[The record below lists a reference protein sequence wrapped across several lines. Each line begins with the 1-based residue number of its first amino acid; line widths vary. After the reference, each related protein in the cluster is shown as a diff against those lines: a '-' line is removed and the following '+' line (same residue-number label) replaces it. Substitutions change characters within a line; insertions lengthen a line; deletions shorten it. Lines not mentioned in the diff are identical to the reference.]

1 MKHKLDCKPIPE
13 NVLYINEL
21 DLADSVPYET
31 NIEMEKALTGKCKEE
46 GGVLPDD
53 NVRIYVPIDINAD
66 AIMRRLHLLF
76 VTMDYPTEDNES
88 AYSFAVRRI
97 ISQLE
102 IYDQVCVT
110 RNFEESV
117 QKELG
122 GVRHSREGI
131 ELARR
136 IAEYLEEN
144 DGTAELFPWDE
155 IEKLRKEFWL

>member
-13 NVLYINEL
+13 DVLYINEL

-102 IYDQVCVT
+102 IHDQVCVT
-110 RNFEESV
+110 RNFENSV

-136 IAEYLEEN
+136 IADYLEEN

>member
-1 MKHKLDCKPIPE
+1 MRHKLDYKPIPE
-13 NVLYINEL
+13 DVLYINEL
-21 DLADSVPYET
+21 DLSDSVPYET
-31 NIEMEKALTGKCKEE
+31 NIEMEKALTGKRKKE
-46 GGVLPDD
+46 GGVLPND

-76 VTMDYPTEDNES
+76 VSMDYPTEDNES

-110 RNFEESV
+110 RNFENSV

-136 IAEYLEEN
+136 IADYLEEN

>member
-1 MKHKLDCKPIPE
+1 MRHKLDYKPIPE
-13 NVLYINEL
+13 DVLYINEL

-31 NIEMEKALTGKCKEE
+31 NIEMEKALTGKCKKE
-46 GGVLPDD
+46 GGVLPND

-110 RNFEESV
+110 RNFENSV
-117 QKELG
+117 QKELV
-122 GVRHSREGI
+122 GVRHCREGI
-131 ELARR
+131 ELAKR
-136 IAEYLEEN
+136 IADYLEEN

>member
-1 MKHKLDCKPIPE
+1 MRHKLDYKPIPE
-13 NVLYINEL
+13 DVLYINEL

-88 AYSFAVRRI
+88 AYSFVVRRI

-110 RNFEESV
+110 RNFEKSV

-131 ELARR
+131 ELAKR
-136 IAEYLEEN
+136 IADYLEEN

>member
-13 NVLYINEL
+13 DVLYINEL

-110 RNFEESV
+110 RNFENSV

-136 IAEYLEEN
+136 IADYLEEN

>member
-76 VTMDYPTEDNES
+76 VTMDYPTEYNES
-88 AYSFAVRRI
+88 AYSFAVRR
-97 ISQLE
+97 
-102 IYDQVCVT
+102 
-110 RNFEESV
+110 
-117 QKELG
+117 
-122 GVRHSREGI
+122 
-131 ELARR
+131 R
-136 IAEYLEEN
+136 I
-144 DGTAELFPWDE
+144 
-155 IEKLRKEFWL
+155 

>member
-1 MKHKLDCKPIPE
+1 
-13 NVLYINEL
+13 
-21 DLADSVPYET
+21 
-31 NIEMEKALTGKCKEE
+31 
-46 GGVLPDD
+46 
-53 NVRIYVPIDINAD
+53 
-66 AIMRRLHLLF
+66 MRRLHLLF

-110 RNFEESV
+110 RNFENSV
-117 QKELG
+117 QKELV

-136 IAEYLEEN
+136 IADYLEEN

>member
-1 MKHKLDCKPIPE
+1 MKHKLDIKPIPE
-13 NVLYINEL
+13 DVLYVNEL
-21 DLADSVPYET
+21 NLADSVQYEMK
-31 NIEMEKALTGKCKEE
+31 IDMEKALTGKCKKE
-46 GGVLPDD
+46 GGILPND
-53 NVRIYVPIDINAD
+53 NVRIYVPIDLNAD
-66 AIMRRLHLLF
+66 AIMYRLHLLF

-88 AYSFAVRRI
+88 AYCFAVGRI

-144 DGTAELFPWDE
+144 DGTAECFPWDE
-155 IEKLRKEFWL
+155 IEELRKEFWL

>member
-1 MKHKLDCKPIPE
+1 MRHKLDYKPIPE
-13 NVLYINEL
+13 DVLYINEL

-31 NIEMEKALTGKCKEE
+31 NIEMEKALTGKRKKE

-53 NVRIYVPIDINAD
+53 NVRIYVPIDINPE
-66 AIMRRLHLLF
+66 AIMWRLNFLF

-102 IYDQVCVT
+102 IYDHVCVT
-110 RNFEESV
+110 RNFENSV
-117 QKELG
+117 QKELV

-131 ELARR
+131 ELAKR
-136 IAEYLEEN
+136 IADYLEEN

>member
-1 MKHKLDCKPIPE
+1 MRHKLDYKPIPE
-13 NVLYINEL
+13 DVLYINEL

-31 NIEMEKALTGKCKEE
+31 NIEMEKALTGKCKKE
-46 GGVLPDD
+46 GGVLPND
-53 NVRIYVPIDINAD
+53 NVRIYVPIDINPE
-66 AIMRRLHLLF
+66 AIMWRLDFLF
-76 VTMDYPTEDNES
+76 ITMDYPTEDNES

-110 RNFEESV
+110 RNFENSV

-136 IAEYLEEN
+136 IADYLEEN
-144 DGTAELFPWDE
+144 DGIAECFPWDE
-155 IEKLRKEFWL
+155 IEELRKEFWL

>member
-1 MKHKLDCKPIPE
+1 MRHKLDYKPIPE
-13 NVLYINEL
+13 DVLYINEL

-31 NIEMEKALTGKCKEE
+31 NIEMEKALTGKRKKE

-53 NVRIYVPIDINAD
+53 NVRIYVPIDINPE
-66 AIMRRLHLLF
+66 AIMWRLNFLF

-110 RNFEESV
+110 RNFENSV
-117 QKELG
+117 QKELV

-131 ELARR
+131 ELAKR
-136 IAEYLEEN
+136 IADYLEEN

>member
-110 RNFEESV
+110 RNFENSV

-131 ELARR
+131 ELAKR
-136 IAEYLEEN
+136 IADYLEEN

>member
-31 NIEMEKALTGKCKEE
+31 NIEMEKALTGKCKKE
-46 GGVLPDD
+46 GGVLPND

-110 RNFEESV
+110 RNFENSV

-136 IAEYLEEN
+136 IADYLEEN

>member
-1 MKHKLDCKPIPE
+1 MRHKLDYKPIPE
-13 NVLYINEL
+13 EVLYINEL

-31 NIEMEKALTGKCKEE
+31 NIEMEKALTGKRKKE

-53 NVRIYVPIDINAD
+53 NVRIYVPIDINPE
-66 AIMRRLHLLF
+66 AIMWRLNFLF
-76 VTMDYPTEDNES
+76 VTMDYSTEDNES
-88 AYSFAVRRI
+88 AYSFVVRRI

-110 RNFEESV
+110 RNFENSV
-117 QKELG
+117 QKELV

-131 ELARR
+131 ELAKR
-136 IAEYLEEN
+136 IADYLEEN

>member
-1 MKHKLDCKPIPE
+1 MKHKLDSKPIPE
-13 NVLYINEL
+13 DVLYINEL
-21 DLADSVPYET
+21 NLVDSLPYET
-31 NIEMEKALTGKCKEE
+31 KIDMEKALTGKCKEE

-97 ISQLE
+97 ISHLE

-110 RNFEESV
+110 RNFENSV

-131 ELARR
+131 ELAKR
-136 IAEYLEEN
+136 IADYLEEN

>member
-21 DLADSVPYET
+21 NLVDSLPYET
-31 NIEMEKALTGKCKEE
+31 KIDMEKALTGKCKEE

-110 RNFEESV
+110 RNFENSV
-117 QKELG
+117 QKELV

-131 ELARR
+131 ELAKR
-136 IAEYLEEN
+136 IADYLEEN

>member
-1 MKHKLDCKPIPE
+1 MRHKLDYKPIPE
-13 NVLYINEL
+13 EVLYINEL

-31 NIEMEKALTGKCKEE
+31 NIEMEKALTGKRKKE

-53 NVRIYVPIDINAD
+53 NVRIYVPIDINPE
-66 AIMRRLHLLF
+66 AIMWRLNFLF
-76 VTMDYPTEDNES
+76 VTMDYSTEDNES

-110 RNFEESV
+110 RNFENSV
-117 QKELG
+117 QKELV

-131 ELARR
+131 ELAKR
-136 IAEYLEEN
+136 IADYLEEN

>member
-1 MKHKLDCKPIPE
+1 MKHKLDIKPIPE
-13 NVLYINEL
+13 DVLYVNEL
-21 DLADSVPYET
+21 NLADSVPYEMK
-31 NIEMEKALTGKCKEE
+31 IDMEKALTGKCKKE
-46 GGVLPDD
+46 GGILPND
-53 NVRIYVPIDINAD
+53 NVRIYVPIDLNAD
-66 AIMRRLHLLF
+66 AIMYRLHLLF

-88 AYSFAVRRI
+88 AYCFSVRRI

-131 ELARR
+131 ELAGR
-136 IAEYLEEN
+136 IVEYLEDN
-144 DGTAELFPWDE
+144 DGTAECFPWDE
-155 IEKLRKEFWL
+155 IEELRKEFWL

>member
-1 MKHKLDCKPIPE
+1 MRHELDYKPIPE
-13 NVLYINEL
+13 KVIYVNEL
-21 DLADSVPYET
+21 SFADRVPYET
-31 NIEMEKALTGKCKEE
+31 KMDMESALTGKCEKE

-53 NVRIYVPIDINAD
+53 NVRVYVPIDINAD
-66 AIMRRLHLLF
+66 FIMWRLNALF
-76 VTMDYPTEDNES
+76 VLTGYPTEENES
-88 AYSFAVRRI
+88 AYSDTVRRI

-110 RNFEESV
+110 RNFEEFI

-136 IAEYLEEN
+136 IVEYLEGN
-144 DGTAELFPWDE
+144 DGTAECFPWDE
-155 IEKLRKEFWL
+155 IEELRKEFWL

>member
-31 NIEMEKALTGKCKEE
+31 KEDTEKALTGKRKKE
-46 GGVLPDD
+46 GGVLPND

-110 RNFEESV
+110 RNFENSV
-117 QKELG
+117 AY
-122 GVRHSREGI
+122 SRI
-131 ELARR
+131 S
-136 IAEYLEEN
+136 
-144 DGTAELFPWDE
+144 DF
-155 IEKLRKEFWL
+155 LRAKSTRSP

>member
-1 MKHKLDCKPIPE
+1 MRHKLDYKPIPE
-13 NVLYINEL
+13 DVLYINEL

-31 NIEMEKALTGKCKEE
+31 NIEMEKALTGKRKKE

-53 NVRIYVPIDINAD
+53 NVRIYVPIDINPE
-66 AIMRRLHLLF
+66 AIMWRLNFLF
-76 VTMDYPTEDNES
+76 VTMDYPAEDNES

-110 RNFEESV
+110 RNFENSV
-117 QKELG
+117 QKELV

-131 ELARR
+131 ELAKR
-136 IAEYLEEN
+136 IADYLEEN

>member
-13 NVLYINEL
+13 DVLYINEL

-31 NIEMEKALTGKCKEE
+31 NIEMEKALTGKCKKE
-46 GGVLPDD
+46 GGVLPND
-53 NVRIYVPIDINAD
+53 NVRIYVPIDINPE
-66 AIMRRLHLLF
+66 AIMWRLDFLF
-76 VTMDYPTEDNES
+76 ITMDYPTEDNES

-110 RNFEESV
+110 RNFENSV

-136 IAEYLEEN
+136 IADYLEEN

>member
-1 MKHKLDCKPIPE
+1 MKHILDCKPIPE

-21 DLADSVPYET
+21 NLVDSLPYET
-31 NIEMEKALTGKCKEE
+31 NIETEKALTGKRKKE

-53 NVRIYVPIDINAD
+53 NLRIYVPIDINAD

-88 AYSFAVRRI
+88 AYSFAVRRLI
-97 ISQLE
+97 YQLE

-131 ELARR
+131 DLARR
-136 IAEYLEEN
+136 IADYLEEN
-144 DGTAELFPWDE
+144 DGNAELFPWDE
-155 IEKLRKEFWL
+155 IEKLMKELWL

>member
-1 MKHKLDCKPIPE
+1 MRHKLDYKPIPE
-13 NVLYINEL
+13 DVLYINEL

-31 NIEMEKALTGKCKEE
+31 NIEMEKALTGKRKKE

-53 NVRIYVPIDINAD
+53 NVRIYVPIDINPE
-66 AIMRRLHLLF
+66 AIMWRLNFLF

-110 RNFEESV
+110 RNFENSV
-117 QKELG
+117 AY
-122 GVRHSREGI
+122 SRI
-131 ELARR
+131 S
-136 IAEYLEEN
+136 
-144 DGTAELFPWDE
+144 DF
-155 IEKLRKEFWL
+155 LRVKSTRSP

>member
-13 NVLYINEL
+13 DVLYINEL
-21 DLADSVPYET
+21 NLVDSLPYET

-88 AYSFAVRRI
+88 AYSFAVRRLI
-97 ISQLE
+97 YQLE

-110 RNFEESV
+110 RNFEESI

-131 ELARR
+131 ELAGK
-136 IAEYLEEN
+136 IVEYLEDN
-144 DGTAELFPWDE
+144 DGTAECFPWDE
-155 IEKLRKEFWL
+155 IEELRKEFWL

>member
-1 MKHKLDCKPIPE
+1 MRHRIDYKPIPE
-13 NVLYINEL
+13 DVLYINEL

-31 NIEMEKALTGKCKEE
+31 NIEMEKALTGKRKKE

-53 NVRIYVPIDINAD
+53 NVRIYVPIDINPE
-66 AIMRRLHLLF
+66 AIMWRLNLLF

-110 RNFEESV
+110 RNFEKSV

-136 IAEYLEEN
+136 IADYLEEN
-144 DGTAELFPWDE
+144 DGIAECFPWDE
-155 IEKLRKEFWL
+155 IEELRKEFWL

>member
-1 MKHKLDCKPIPE
+1 MRHKLDYKPIPE
-13 NVLYINEL
+13 DVLYINEL

-31 NIEMEKALTGKCKEE
+31 NIEMEKALTGKRKKE
-46 GGVLPDD
+46 GGVLPND

-76 VTMDYPTEDNES
+76 VTMDYHTEDNES

-102 IYDQVCVT
+102 SYDQVCVT
-110 RNFEESV
+110 RNFENSV
-117 QKELG
+117 QKGRG

-136 IAEYLEEN
+136 IADYLEEN

>member
-1 MKHKLDCKPIPE
+1 MRHKLDYKPIPE
-13 NVLYINEL
+13 DVLYINEL

-31 NIEMEKALTGKCKEE
+31 NIEMEKALTGKCKKE
-46 GGVLPDD
+46 GGVLPND

-76 VTMDYPTEDNES
+76 VSMDYPTEDNES

-110 RNFEESV
+110 RNFENSV

-136 IAEYLEEN
+136 IVDYLEEN

>member
-13 NVLYINEL
+13 DVLYINEL

-31 NIEMEKALTGKCKEE
+31 NIEMEKALTGKRKKE
-46 GGVLPDD
+46 GGVLPND
-53 NVRIYVPIDINAD
+53 NVRIYVPIDINPE
-66 AIMRRLHLLF
+66 AIMWRLNFLF

-110 RNFEESV
+110 RNFENSV

-136 IAEYLEEN
+136 IADYLEEN